1 MTGQPIPTTEDI
13 RLARVEKSIETLE
26 AENFGLKQRIKE
38 LEDQIR
44 YDFTPLTEPIEVIGS
59 WHKTKGNSL

>member
-1 MTGQPIPTTEDI
+1 MTSQPEITKEDI
-13 RLARVEKSIETLE
+13 RLAKLEKAIETIE

-44 YDFTPLTEPIEVIGS
+44 YDFPPLKEPVEIIGS
-59 WHKTKGNSL
+59 WHKTKGNSE

>member
-44 YDFTPLTEPIEVIGS
+44 YDFPPIKEPIEVIGS

>member
-1 MTGQPIPTTEDI
+1 MTSQPEITKEDI
-13 RLARVEKSIETLE
+13 RLAKLEKAIETIE

-44 YDFTPLTEPIEVIGS
+44 YDFPPLKESVEIIGS
-59 WHKTKGNSL
+59 WHKTKGNSE

>member
-1 MTGQPIPTTEDI
+1 MTSQPIPTVEDI
-13 RLARVEKSIETLE
+13 RLARLEKSIETME
-26 AENFGLKQRIKE
+26 AENFGLKQRIKQ

-44 YDFTPLTEPIEVIGS
+44 YDFAPLKEPVEVIGS